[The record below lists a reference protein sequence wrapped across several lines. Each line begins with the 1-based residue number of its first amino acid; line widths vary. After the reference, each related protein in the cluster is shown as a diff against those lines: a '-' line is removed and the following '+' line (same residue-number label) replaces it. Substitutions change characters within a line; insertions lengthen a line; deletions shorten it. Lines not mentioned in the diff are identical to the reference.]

1 MTIPNLLSV
10 LRIALIP
17 LFILAVVYGHP
28 TAALFLFLGAGL
40 TDALDGFIARFFD
53 QRSELG
59 AFLDPM
65 ADKLMLTAT
74 YVALALPETGIAH
87 PIPVWV
93 PVLTIARDVI
103 IVTLSLILN
112 LSFGIRSFPPS
123 LPGKCTTFVQIAYA
137 VAVLLQNS
145 YGFPDS
151 AVGVLMGL
159 VAFFTVLSGLHYLVR
174 MRGSIH
180 EAQRTP

>member
-1 MTIPNLLSV
+1 MTVPNMLSI

-17 LFILAVVYGHP
+17 VFILAVAYGHP
-28 TAALFLFLGAGL
+28 RLALWIFLGSGI
-40 TDALDGFIARFFD
+40 TDSLDGLIARFFN

-74 YVALALPETGIAH
+74 YVTLALPETGILH

-93 PVLTIARDVI
+93 PTLTIARDVV

-112 LSFGIRSFPPS
+112 LTHGIRSFPPS
-123 LPGKCTTFVQIAYA
+123 LPGKCTTVVQISYV
-137 VAVLLQNS
+137 VAVLLQNAH
-145 YGFPDS
+145 GFD
-151 AVGVLMGL
+151 ARLVTLLMWL
-159 VAFFTVLSGLHYLVR
+159 VAFFTVFSGVHYFWR
-174 MRGSIH
+174 MRSWT
-180 EAQRTP
+180 QPSS

>member
-28 TAALFLFLGAGL
+28 HAALFLFAGAGL

-74 YVALALPETGIAH
+74 YVALALPETGIAY

-145 YGFPDS
+145 FGFP
-151 AVGVLMGL
+151 APFARALMWL
-159 VAFFTVLSGLHYLVR
+159 VAFFTVYSGFHYLLR
-174 MRGSIH
+174 MRGVVR
-180 EAQRTP
+180 EAQKLP

>member
-28 TAALFLFLGAGL
+28 TTALFLFVGAGL

-93 PVLTIARDVI
+93 PVLTIARDVM

-145 YGFPDS
+145 VGFPDV
-151 AVGVLMGL
+151 AVRALMGT
-159 VAFFTVLSGLHYLVR
+159 VAFFTLFSGIHYLFR
-174 MRGSIH
+174 MRSVVR
-180 EAQRTP
+180 EAPKLP